1 MKKRKIRN
9 DDDDDDD
16 DEGRRDDDDD
26 AYHPRRAFGSRAMTV
41 DGRDSFA
48 VKMDEE
54 HFSRIRDDGFH
65 GGDAADILKRCRTSE
80 NEPYDE
86 EEVKEML
93 EDLYERGVTVNAP
106 FCCARGAVEL
116 KRWARLE
123 SWARW
128 RRSDARERRAAF
140 LEYESTSDA
149 LHAYDGGGGGTFF
162 GFGECEVG
170 VYVSVANGDVAEWHR
185 DVCDNATIQLAGSKK
200 WQVEECVVTEEGE
213 EEEEEEEEEEGKSP
227 SGTPFVGELAGMS
240 RNAALEDE
248 RTCGVDHF
256 AQPRALPRRRATDF
270 GGTKDP
276 RKASSAD
283 ERGRKG
289 RRMRSVVRE
298 SVVDAGETI
307 CVPRGR
313 FHRVTPV
320 GERVSVSA
328 DLRMTTIERGEWRAE
343 AAYLREF
350 MLAGLSGEERARVK
364 ELDERF
370 PASAFPQILA
380 TPIRWI
386 PFEEAFSNG
395 LVLGARLEY
404 IVGAVKNA
412 SGTWDTLKTYAA
424 MPKEFTGEEESVLRR
439 EGGVDG
445 RAYFNPVCTCDVA
458 NSTEHPDYDVLN
470 IKATSALTN
479 KDLMN
484 EFNIYIRKGSVRED
498 ERASLESPIAFF
510 RSDVAAVRRSPSG
523 SERDPSSDAF
533 AALKEVLVDA
543 NILVD
548 DVTKSNAV
556 FLFWKSLAS
565 RRCDVPRGDFGY
577 SSDVGDARARSMR
590 HTLCR
595 DRDE

>member
-1 MKKRKIRN
+1 
-9 DDDDDDD
+9 
-16 DEGRRDDDDD
+16 
-26 AYHPRRAFGSRAMTV
+26 
-41 DGRDSFA
+41 
-48 VKMDEE
+48 
-54 HFSRIRDDGFH
+54 
-65 GGDAADILKRCRTSE
+65 
-80 NEPYDE
+80 
-86 EEVKEML
+86 
-93 EDLYERGVTVNAP
+93 
-106 FCCARGAVEL
+106 
-116 KRWARLE
+116 
-123 SWARW
+123 
-128 RRSDARERRAAF
+128 
-140 LEYESTSDA
+140 
-149 LHAYDGGGGGTFF
+149 
-162 GFGECEVG
+162 
-170 VYVSVANGDVAEWHR
+170 
-185 DVCDNATIQLAGSKK
+185 
-200 WQVEECVVTEEGE
+200 
-213 EEEEEEEEEEGKSP
+213 
-227 SGTPFVGELAGMS
+227 
-240 RNAALEDE
+240 
-248 RTCGVDHF
+248 
-256 AQPRALPRRRATDF
+256 
-270 GGTKDP
+270 
-276 RKASSAD
+276 
-283 ERGRKG
+283 
-289 RRMRSVVRE
+289 MRSVVRE

-424 MPKEFTGEEESVLRR
+424 MPKEFTGEEESVLHR

-445 RAYFNPVCTCDVA
+445 RAYFNPVCTCAVA

-565 RRCDVPRGDFGY
+565 RRCDVPRSDFGY

>member
-9 DDDDDDD
+9 DDDGCHAADD
-16 DEGRRDDDDD
+16 DERGRDD

-48 VKMDEE
+48 VKMDEA
-54 HFSRIRDDGFH
+54 HFSHIRDDGFH

-86 EEVKEML
+86 EEVREML
-93 EDLYERGVTVNAP
+93 DDLYERGVTVNAP

-200 WQVEECVVTEEGE
+200 WQVEEFVVTEEGE

-270 GGTKDP
+270 GGT
-276 RKASSAD
+276 
-283 ERGRKG
+283 KG

-412 SGTWDTLKTYAA
+412 SGTRDTLKTYAA

-445 RAYFNPVCTCDVA
+445 RAYFNPVCTCAVA

>member
-9 DDDDDDD
+9 DDDGCHAAAA
-16 DEGRRDDDDD
+16 DELGRDD

-86 EEVKEML
+86 EEVREML
-93 EDLYERGVTVNAP
+93 DDLYERGVTVNAP

-140 LEYESTSDA
+140 LEYESTLDA

-200 WQVEECVVTEEGE
+200 WQVEECVVTEEE
-213 EEEEEEEEEEGKSP
+213 EEEEEDEGTSP

-270 GGTKDP
+270 GGT
-276 RKASSAD
+276 
-283 ERGRKG
+283 KG

-395 LVLGARLEY
+395 LVLGTRLEY

-412 SGTWDTLKTYAA
+412 SGTRDTLKTYAA

-445 RAYFNPVCTCDVA
+445 RAYFNPVCTCAVA